1 MKISSRNESMSSRIY
16 NILERY
22 NMNDRMIESEEGMY
36 TMPEIDFSQSD
47 ALLQKDREHAMNYLR
62 TALEIKES

>member
-1 MKISSRNESMSSRIY
+1 
-16 NILERY
+16 
-22 NMNDRMIESEEGMY
+22 MIESEEGMY